1 MARNV
6 EIKARVADLSR
17 LRAIAIALGARPA
30 GVLAQV
36 DRYFEI
42 DGGRRVKLREI
53 DGATFELIRYDR
65 PETGGV
71 RTSDYTVERL
81 AAGDAELAAWRARDA
96 ELAAWRARDATLVV
110 AKTRDLLLLDNVRI
124 HLDRVDELGTFLEL
138 EAVVDDAHD
147 ERSCRAA
154 VDRLLAAFGIEP
166 DALLRVSYADMLT
179 ESR

>member
-6 EIKARVADLSR
+6 EIKARVGDLSS
-17 LRAIAIALGARPA
+17 LRERALALGARPA

-53 DGATFELIRYDR
+53 DGTSFELIRYDR
-65 PETGGV
+65 PESDAV
-71 RTSDYTVERL
+71 RTSDYSVERF
-81 AAGDAELAAWRARDA
+81 AAADPELV
-96 ELAAWRARDATLVV
+96 AWRARDATCVV

-124 HLDRVDELGTFLEL
+124 HLDRVERLGTFLEL

-147 ERSCRAA
+147 ERTCREV
-154 VDRLLAAFGIEP
+154 VDWLLAAFDIEP
-166 DALLRVSYADMLT
+166 GALLRASYSDLLRG
-179 ESR
+179 SK